1 MISIDEELRRKV
13 VEQLR
18 WDSRLEIPDLMVEVT
33 GQKVIL
39 SGTAGTLMEKL
50 LAERDVRIIPGVRE
64 VENLLQVR
72 YPEDTPGISDS
83 EIQESILFMLKH
95 SSIINADKI
104 KVTVSKGVVTL
115 EGVVRSFWERV
126 KAEDIAED
134 VTGVTG
140 IKNELIVA
148 LPEVVPDHIIQ
159 EDIFEALRRTYAI
172 NPDEIQVEVRKGA
185 VTISGIVPT
194 WDLYFDVENIAKHTH
209 GVTNVKNLL
218 SVE

>member
-50 LAERDVRIIPGVRE
+50 LAERYLRIIPGVRE

-148 LPEVVPDHIIQ
+148 L
-159 EDIFEALRRTYAI
+159 
-172 NPDEIQVEVRKGA
+172 
-185 VTISGIVPT
+185 
-194 WDLYFDVENIAKHTH
+194 
-209 GVTNVKNLL
+209 L
-218 SVE
+218 SCT